1 MGKLQTKQGFMVISW
16 WVFKCKTEA
25 ASPCKTLDSFPCWF
39 AFKKL
44 KTYGGEVGDAIQKPW
59 TDVYLM
65 FCWLQ
70 TQGLNHS
77 RSSENI
83 SVSCWFYW
91 PILRSSCFFFKNGS
105 QTHCRCQRKVLS
117 RFPSISNPPGT
128 VTYLT
133 ECGAPT
139 LILQC
144 RNSLRPSET
153 AQVYGSLAGV
163 DGVEG
168 TSTHQVVDI
177 HHMDECANWEIE
189 WLFNGKIMIHN
200 NNNHWFPF
208 GVLYF
213 QTDPWE
219 GISTWLLY
227 AILLCIFFGCIFSIF

>member
-1 MGKLQTKQGFMVISW
+1 METLY
-16 WVFKCKTEA
+16 
-25 ASPCKTLDSFPCWF
+25 KTLDRCISHVLLTADTGPLS
-39 AFKKL
+39 L
-44 KTYGGEVGDAIQKPW
+44 K
-59 TDVYLM
+59 
-65 FCWLQ
+65 
-70 TQGLNHS
+70 
-77 RSSENI
+77 
-83 SVSCWFYW
+83 
-91 PILRSSCFFFKNGS
+91 ILRKHLRFLLVLLTHPQIKLLFFLNGS
-105 QTHCRCQRKVLS
+105 HTHCRCQRKVLS

-144 RNSLRPSET
+144 RSSLRPSET

-213 QTDPWE
+213 QTDP
-219 GISTWLLY
+219 
-227 AILLCIFFGCIFSIF
+227 

>member
-1 MGKLQTKQGFMVISW
+1 MYISCS
-16 WVFKCKTEA
+16 VDCRHRALITQDPQKT
-25 ASPCKTLDSFPCWF
+25 SPFLVGSIDPSSDQV
-39 AFKKL
+39 AFFL
-44 KTYGGEVGDAIQKPW
+44 
-59 TDVYLM
+59 
-65 FCWLQ
+65 
-70 TQGLNHS
+70 
-77 RSSENI
+77 
-83 SVSCWFYW
+83 
-91 PILRSSCFFFKNGS
+91 KNGS

-213 QTDPWE
+213 QTDP
-219 GISTWLLY
+219 
-227 AILLCIFFGCIFSIF
+227 